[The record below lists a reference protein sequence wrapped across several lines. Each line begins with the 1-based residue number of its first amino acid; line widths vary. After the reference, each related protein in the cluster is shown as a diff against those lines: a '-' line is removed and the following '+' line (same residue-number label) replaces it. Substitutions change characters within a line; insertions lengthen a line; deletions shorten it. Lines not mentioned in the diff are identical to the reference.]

1 MNILLIFLSFIPI
14 LSILYYI
21 YIKDEVE
28 KEPLKLL
35 AIVFIGGVVSIFI
48 TKFLAT
54 KYQNYIPFLIEEN
67 PDLETYKVFL
77 ISFGE
82 IGLIEELSKFLIL
95 YILIWKNK
103 KFNYIYDGIV
113 YGVFISLGFATIE
126 NINYLWYGNFN
137 TLLVRTVFTVPA
149 HASFGIIMGYYFGYA
164 KYFFHMKYQS
174 NAIKHF
180 YSGLF
185 FVILYHGLFDYLL
198 TFDSRYHAVA
208 FIGFSAYLF
217 INAFIKINKTKKL
230 EMTW

>member
-1 MNILLIFLSFIPI
+1 MNIILIILSFIPI
-14 LSILYYI
+14 LAILYYI
-21 YIKDEVE
+21 YIKDEIE

-35 AIVFIGGVVSIFI
+35 TIVFIGGIVSLFI
-48 TKFLAT
+48 TTFLAN

-67 PDLETYKVFL
+67 PNLETYKVFL

-82 IGLIEELSKFLIL
+82 IGLIEELSKFLML

-113 YGVFISLGFATIE
+113 YSTFISLGFATIE
-126 NINYLWYGNFN
+126 NINYLWYGDFN
-137 TLLVRTVFTVPA
+137 TLLVRTIFTVPA

-164 KYFFHMKYQS
+164 KYYFHMKYQS
-174 NAIKHF
+174 NAIKYF

-198 TFDSRYHAVA
+198 TFNSRYHIIV
-208 FIGFSAYLF
+208 FIILCMFLF
-217 INAFIKINKTKKL
+217 INAIIKINKTKRL